1 MKICYVV
8 GHFYPHVGGVEK
20 LFLDYATGMVEKGNQ
35 VRVVTSNS
43 GGITGKKEYKGI
55 EVYYYSW
62 PIMFG
67 HPIVKKEDLITHI
80 EWADLVHTTTFTV
93 APPVRNICYKKSKPV
108 IITILEVLGNKWHW
122 IEKNPIKACIF
133 RLCETYVCSQRY
145 SAKCVDSEATKND
158 YLNYLNNKDI
168 IFKVY
173 CSIDDNLSKI
183 ASESAIHLRELF
195 QVNNKSRCFL
205 YYGRPGQSKGIFV
218 YLNAIHRLKEKYSE
232 AILENVTFCFLM
244 SDDPLK
250 EKKRF
255 LKQVRKFSLEKFIKV
270 MKSVKREELLK
281 CIQEADYIVVPS
293 ITEGFGFSAAEACAL
308 GRPLIHS
315 NAGSLPEIA
324 YGKVLSFQNQNVDD
338 LADCLYKVIIDG
350 EKAFQDV
357 PKKSFTKKEMIESL
371 SKIYCQLLND

>member
-1 MKICYVV
+1 
-8 GHFYPHVGGVEK
+8 
-20 LFLDYATGMVEKGNQ
+20 
-35 VRVVTSNS
+35 
-43 GGITGKKEYKGI
+43 
-55 EVYYYSW
+55 
-62 PIMFG
+62 
-67 HPIVKKEDLITHI
+67 
-80 EWADLVHTTTFTV
+80 
-93 APPVRNICYKKSKPV
+93 
-108 IITILEVLGNKWHW
+108 
-122 IEKNPIKACIF
+122 
-133 RLCETYVCSQRY
+133 
-145 SAKCVDSEATKND
+145 
-158 YLNYLNNKDI
+158 
-168 IFKVY
+168 
-173 CSIDDNLSKI
+173 
-183 ASESAIHLRELF
+183 
-195 QVNNKSRCFL
+195 
-205 YYGRPGQSKGIFV
+205 
-218 YLNAIHRLKEKYSE
+218 
-232 AILENVTFCFLM
+232 M

-255 LKQVRKFSLEKFIKV
+255 LKQVRKYSLEKFIKV